1 MPNTQVSLG
10 EARRVARGGG
20 SLVENATFP
29 DGVAV
34 RFRPWCIPGCP
45 NTLFAIHLRG
55 NSYVEVC
62 EGQFATRQREFAR
75 KQRELCSKA
84 LAGSRVRSGC
94 CCHTSQRFRNFEGFS
109 GPGLQKRNPAFC
121 VKSHEQ
127 FSVLFNRIFV
137 HELLV
142 FVFIG
147 VLFLRENVVY
157 LNHRVSEK
165 RDR

>member
-1 MPNTQVSLG
+1 M
-10 EARRVARGGG
+10 
-20 SLVENATFP
+20 
-29 DGVAV
+29 
-34 RFRPWCIPGCP
+34 
-45 NTLFAIHLRG
+45 
-55 NSYVEVC
+55 
-62 EGQFATRQREFAR
+62 
-75 KQRELCSKA
+75 
-84 LAGSRVRSGC
+84 
-94 CCHTSQRFRNFEGFS
+94 
-109 GPGLQKRNPAFC
+109 
-121 VKSHEQ
+121 KSHEQ